1 MAVAAA
7 TLLLLSWGS
16 TVLAGTNFAAG
27 KSIGVPIRVNQ
38 IGYQFG
44 APKRFTAPVSPDGTV
59 YSIML
64 ATNSAVLFSGVVT
77 SGVADF
83 SSFEPSNPGPYV
95 IGISPANQTAGVS
108 DPFLIESN
116 LISDKLI
123 PPAVDFMIDDRSGV
137 GTHPSAFGG
146 CPWRDGTYY
155 SFEVPSLI
163 LLYLNDRNA
172 MLNMPCQINYAADS
186 AKALASNFATSVFIT
201 TTADSGFVAA
211 LQEYYT
217 NYAPPL
223 RTNTPDALQCVHFG
237 LGVTLGRPATLDW
250 TDSTLPCQINSQT
263 VEWCAYFLYAW
274 PMLRDWFADSF
285 YKSVHDFAFAQ
296 WQVSAP
302 NNPSPL
308 QIDPLWDPSSYET
321 NMAPYKGRH
330 APGHSILPNL
340 LMWQVALREG
350 RSDAAEYL
358 AAAQAQTRWV
368 IDNLDWTDPRT
379 TKGHRMSEHKTMTGL
394 AWFQTHFPA
403 QAPAGLAAKIRSW
416 ADTMVGRSTN
426 MWDFRRYDLTTNWS
440 MPPGTVNWN
449 EPGNVA
455 GFPACALAAA
465 SAISDPGE
473 KQRLRELSWAALDCL
488 FGRNPIRAASPS
500 RPAMG
505 FPDVERGWP
514 QVYSGP
520 AAYLE
525 TVRGVLN
532 SSPGSEIF
540 PFNPTGPL
548 RYDEGWTDFNAAWN
562 VGLAYMLA
570 DLNGADPLAV
580 HFPLVISEIFPAT
593 NSAEYLELY
602 NPTPET
608 VRLSGLTLSGAVT
621 FNFNSGALV
630 DLAPLTRCVLVRDR
644 AGFSAMFGTNRSVIG
659 VYSGSLPA
667 NGAVIAIGDT
677 NGNTFTSR
685 IF

>member
-1 MAVAAA
+1 
-7 TLLLLSWGS
+7 
-16 TVLAGTNFAAG
+16 
-27 KSIGVPIRVNQ
+27 
-38 IGYQFG
+38 
-44 APKRFTAPVSPDGTV
+44 
-59 YSIML
+59 
-64 ATNSAVLFSGVVT
+64 
-77 SGVADF
+77 
-83 SSFEPSNPGPYV
+83 
-95 IGISPANQTAGVS
+95 
-108 DPFLIESN
+108 
-116 LISDKLI
+116 
-123 PPAVDFMIDDRSGV
+123 
-137 GTHPSAFGG
+137 
-146 CPWRDGTYY
+146 
-155 SFEVPSLI
+155 
-163 LLYLNDRNA
+163 
-172 MLNMPCQINYAADS
+172 
-186 AKALASNFATSVFIT
+186 
-201 TTADSGFVAA
+201 
-211 LQEYYT
+211 
-217 NYAPPL
+217 
-223 RTNTPDALQCVHFG
+223 
-237 LGVTLGRPATLDW
+237 
-250 TDSTLPCQINSQT
+250 
-263 VEWCAYFLYAW
+263 
-274 PMLRDWFADSF
+274 
-285 YKSVHDFAFAQ
+285 
-296 WQVSAP
+296 
-302 NNPSPL
+302 
-308 QIDPLWDPSSYET
+308 
-321 NMAPYKGRH
+321 
-330 APGHSILPNL
+330 
-340 LMWQVALREG
+340 
-350 RSDAAEYL
+350 
-358 AAAQAQTRWV
+358 
-368 IDNLDWTDPRT
+368 
-379 TKGHRMSEHKTMTGL
+379 
-394 AWFQTHFPA
+394 
-403 QAPAGLAAKIRSW
+403 
-416 ADTMVGRSTN
+416 
-426 MWDFRRYDLTTNWS
+426 